1 MAHFAEL
8 NSNNIVKQVIVID
21 NRVLEDENGVEV
33 EQLGIDYCKSL
44 FGDNTNW
51 RQTSYNAKIRKLYA
65 GIGCKYDEEKDAF
78 IPSQPFSS
86 WNFDEESWNWK
97 PPTPMPELTD
107 DQLGFYRWE
116 EESLSWIFEEII
128 LPEVSEEPAP
138 EE

>member
-21 NRVLEDENGVEV
+21 NRVLEDENGNEV

-44 FGDNTNW
+44 FGNNTNW
-51 RQTSYNAKIRKLYA
+51 KQTSYNAKIRKLYA

-78 IPSQPFSS
+78 IPPQPFSS
-86 WNFDEESWNWK
+86 WIFNEESWNWVA
-97 PPTPMPELTD
+97 PSPRPELQD
-107 DQLGFYRWE
+107 DQTGFYKWD
-116 EESLSWIFEEII
+116 EESLSWIFEEFV
-128 LPEVSEEPAP
+128 LPEVSEEPAA